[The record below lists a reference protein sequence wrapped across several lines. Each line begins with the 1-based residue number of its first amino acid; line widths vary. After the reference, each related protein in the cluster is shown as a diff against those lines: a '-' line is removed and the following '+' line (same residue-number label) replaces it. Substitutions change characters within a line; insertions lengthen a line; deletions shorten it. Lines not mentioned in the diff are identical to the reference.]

1 MNTQAIIDL
10 AKGFDAADVRYL
22 IVGGYAVVAHGY
34 VRFTADVDVV
44 LDMNTENIVRAWG
57 VLKELEY
64 MPSVPVSAEQFSDPE
79 TRQRWIAEKGMM
91 VLNFHHRTRPGNRV
105 DLFVEEPFSFE
116 SVYEIRYLQEW
127 SDGTRLP
134 FVDLE
139 TLKTMKQEA
148 GRAKDL
154 LDLEQ
159 LEILS

>member
-1 MNTQAIIDL
+1 
-10 AKGFDAADVRYL
+10 
-22 IVGGYAVVAHGY
+22 
-34 VRFTADVDVV
+34 
-44 LDMNTENIVRAWG
+44 
-57 VLKELEY
+57 
-64 MPSVPVSAEQFSDPE
+64 
-79 TRQRWIAEKGMM
+79 
-91 VLNFHHRTRPGNRV
+91 
-105 DLFVEEPFSFE
+105 
-116 SVYEIRYLQEW
+116 VYEIRYLQEW